1 MAKTH
6 KPITEELPKEVA
18 ENYHIETYPEN
29 ETPAAETSDPQ
40 LKYAPTFDVQKL
52 RIKCPANCLFAY
64 PSTKPQKVICIG
76 AGELTSET
84 IKEIKGGEKEFFHT
98 WGNITDVFVVI
109 VHKLY

>member
-6 KPITEELPKEVA
+6 KPITEPITEEISDFIDLH
-18 ENYHIETYPEN
+18 YSEN

-52 RIKCPANCLFAY
+52 SKKCPANCLFAY
-64 PSTKPQKVICIG
+64 PSTIPQKVLCIG

-84 IKEIKGGEKEFFHT
+84 VKEIKGGEKEFYHN

-109 VHKLY
+109 THKLQ

>member
-52 RIKCPANCLFAY
+52 RIKCPANCRN
-64 PSTKPQKVICIG
+64 PQ
-76 AGELTSET
+76 
-84 IKEIKGGEKEFFHT
+84 
-98 WGNITDVFVVI
+98 
-109 VHKLY
+109 

>member
-6 KPITEELPKEVA
+6 KPITEELPEVVT
-18 ENYHIETYPEN
+18 EQYKVESYDTI
-29 ETPAAETSDPQ
+29 TPAAETSDPQ

-52 RIKCPANCLFAY
+52 SKKCPANCLFAY

-84 IKEIKGGEKEFFHT
+84 IKEIKGGEKEFYHS
-98 WGNITDVFVVI
+98 WGSTTDVFVVI
-109 VHKLY
+109 THKLQ

>member
-18 ENYHIETYPEN
+18 ENYKVESYDTIM
-29 ETPAAETSDPQ
+29 PASGTSDPQ

-52 RIKCPANCLFAY
+52 RQKCPANCLFAY
-64 PSTKPQKVICIG
+64 PSTKPQKVLCIG

-84 IKEIKGGEKEFFHT
+84 IKEIKGGEKEFYHN

-109 VHKLY
+109 THKLQ

>member
-6 KPITEELPKEVA
+6 KPITEELLPKWV
-18 ENYHIETYPEN
+18 NETYPEN

-64 PSTKPQKVICIG
+64 PSKNPQKVLCIG

-84 IKEIKGGEKEFFHT
+84 IKEIKGGEKEFYHS

-109 VHKLY
+109 THKLH